1 MSVRSPFL
9 KRMYSNVIEPIHCD
23 ELIYLPMIDGINLTA
38 AQVRKYED
46 PDYRIP
52 SRD

>member
-52 SRD
+52 TRD